1 MGGSSI
7 TETTTDCDR
16 LSQLHTQ
23 FKLYVVVA
31 ARDRS
36 WLHPT
41 EIAVVLGNVDGLV
54 SIEVVHEEVYD
65 VGEPQSTKL
74 HRERCHQPIRN

>member
-1 MGGSSI
+1 VA
-7 TETTTDCDR
+7 D
-16 LSQLHTQ
+16 LL
-23 FKLYVVVA
+23 KYPLYVVLA

-41 EIAVVLGNVDGLV
+41 EIAVVLGNGDGFV

-74 HRERCHQPIRN
+74 HRERCRQPLRN